1 MVIQTEF
8 PMRLM
13 LKADLPCSS
22 HAIGKGSQTSWGHEP
37 QIENS
42 CQSFHHLPTA
52 PAGYQVFT
60 VDL

>member
-13 LKADLPCSS
+13 FKADLPFSS
-22 HAIGKGSQTSWGHEP
+22 HAIGKGLQMSWGHKP
-37 QIENS
+37 QVEN
-42 CQSFHHLPTA
+42 HLPTA

-60 VDL
+60 ADL